1 MRPQAVTPFMQPTDL
16 TPGQPP
22 AHPLAVRPAG
32 QVITFRQRDPWA
44 EATDA
49 QRAVAIAR
57 LDVVTYLRG
66 LEAEGRSANKAVAV
80 LTARQ
85 QLGQLYP
92 HIMAAL
98 KTCAKSGRDMPTRAT
113 VLEWRKV
120 VLDGGG
126 RIELLEQHKGRVTQA
141 TPAWW
146 GPAIE
151 LFNQPSK
158 PDISAV
164 HRHLTEVEG
173 FACTYDQVR
182 GYLNSVPA
190 MVGRHSPARIGKNLY
205 RLTQKAY
212 IKRSTQNALPGDVY
226 VADGYR
232 ADVYLAHPV
241 TGGIWRPELTV
252 SIDMRSRYPVGWRA
266 DEHEG
271 TYAVQNMWAETFA
284 RWGHVPPFLY
294 VDNGS
299 GYKNH
304 LMSDSMVGFYARAGV
319 QQTIH
324 AIPGNPHGKGWVE
337 RFFRTVRDDFLKN
350 WMPHLYCGN
359 DMSPEA
365 LSHTVNEVKAGR
377 LQLPSLAQFADA
389 FNQWIDRYVQRPH
402 PEDATRTIASIW
414 AELQPLPPAGDVTE
428 LKRQAVL
435 LTVHRGM
442 VKHGKR
448 QYRHPDLLA
457 FNGAKLLLEYDLM
470 DDSVAVIRTAEG
482 RWVCDAKLQ
491 QAMDAIAPNRLEEK
505 RQLRAA
511 DAVKRLEQKMD
522 EARLRAGQVIDVDA
536 TAMGVIDMAPTTPLL
551 QDASDDDITLD
562 LTEIFN
568 RNDNNQPEE
577 DL

>member
-1 MRPQAVTPFMQPTDL
+1 MRPQAKTPFMQPLDPNATV
-16 TPGQPP
+16 
-22 AHPLAVRPAG
+22 AHPLAVRPSG
-32 QVITFRQRDPWA
+32 QVISLRQRDPWS
-44 EATDA
+44 EASDA

-57 LDVVTYLRG
+57 LDVVQYLRS
-66 LEAEGRSANKAVAV
+66 LEAEGRSANKAVEV
-80 LTARQ
+80 LQARQ
-85 QLGQLYP
+85 ALGQLLP
-92 HIMAAL
+92 HVLSAL
-98 KTCAKSGRDMPTRAT
+98 KTCAKAGREMPTRAT

-120 VLDGGG
+120 VLEGGG
-126 RIELLEQHKGRVTQA
+126 RVELLERHKGRVTQA
-141 TPAWW
+141 VPAWW

-151 LFNQPSK
+151 RFNQPSK

-164 HRHLTEVEG
+164 HRYLVEVEG
-173 FACTYDQVR
+173 FTCTYDQVR

-190 MVGRHSPARIGKNLY
+190 MLGRHSPARIGKNLY

-212 IKRSTQNALPGDVY
+212 IRRSTQNALPGDVY

-299 GYKNH
+299 GHKNR
-304 LMSDSMVGFYARAGV
+304 LMSDECVGFYARAGIQEV
-319 QQTIH
+319 IH

-350 WMPHLYCGN
+350 WMPHLYCGD
-359 DMSPEA
+359 DMSHEA
-365 LSHTVNEVKAGR
+365 LNHTVAEVKAGR
-377 LQLPSLAQFADA
+377 LRLPSLREFAEAFDA
-389 FNQWIDRYVQRPH
+389 WIGRYAQRPH
-402 PEDATRTIASIW
+402 PEDATRSIASIW
-414 AELQPLPPAGDVTE
+414 AELQPLPPAGDVTD

-435 LTVHRGM
+435 LTVNRGM
-442 VKHGKR
+442 VKHGRR

-470 DDSVAVIRTAEG
+470 DDRVAVIRTPEG
-482 RWVCDAKLQ
+482 RWVCDAQLQ
-491 QAMDAIAPNRLEEK
+491 TAMDAIAPNRLEEK

-511 DAVKRLEQKMD
+511 DAVKRLEQKMA
-522 EARLRAGQVIDVDA
+522 EAQARAGHVIDVDA
-536 TAMGVIDMAPTTPLL
+536 TAQAVIDVTARPLL
-551 QDASDDDITLD
+551 PGSGADDEITLD
-562 LTEIFN
+562 LTDLTHPTHN
-568 RNDNNQPEE
+568 ALE

>member
-1 MRPQAVTPFMQPTDL
+1 MRAALHMPSFM
-16 TPGQPP
+16 PP
-22 AHPLAVRPAG
+22 IDTTTTHPLAVRPAG
-32 QVITFRQRDPWA
+32 QVITLRQRDPWA
-44 EATDA
+44 EASDA

-57 LDVVTYLRG
+57 LDVVSYLRG
-66 LEAEGRSANKAVAV
+66 LEAEGRSANKAVEV
-80 LTARQ
+80 LQARHA
-85 QLGQLYP
+85 LGHLYP
-92 HIMAAL
+92 HLVAAL
-98 KTCAKSGRDMPTRAT
+98 KTCAKAGRDMPTRAT
-113 VLEWRKV
+113 MLEWRRIV
-120 VLDGGG
+120 REGGG
-126 RIELLEQHKGRVTQA
+126 RVELLENHKGRVVNA
-141 TPAWW
+141 APAWW

-151 LFNQPSK
+151 RFNQPSK

-164 HRHLTEVEG
+164 HRYLVEVEG

-190 MVGRHSPARIGKNLY
+190 MLGRHSPARIGRNLY
-205 RLTQKAY
+205 KLTQKAY

-252 SIDMRSRYPVGWRA
+252 AIDMRSRYPVGWRA

-271 TYAVQNMWAETFA
+271 TYAVQNMWAEAFA

-299 GYKNH
+299 GHKNR
-304 LMSDSMVGFYARAGV
+304 LMSDSMVGFYARAGIM
-319 QQTIH
+319 QTIH

-337 RFFRTVRDDFLKN
+337 RFFRSVRDDFLKN
-350 WMPHLYCGN
+350 WMPHLYCGD
-359 DMSPEA
+359 DMAPEA
-365 LSHTVNEVKAGR
+365 LNRTVAEVKAGR
-377 LQLPSLAQFADA
+377 LQLPSLAQFAAAFDA
-389 FNQWIDRYVQRPH
+389 WIERYVQRPH
-402 PEDATRTIASIW
+402 PEDASRSIASIW
-414 AELQPLPPAGDVTE
+414 SELVPLPPAGDVTE
-428 LKRQAVL
+428 LKRQATV

-457 FNGAKLLLEYDLM
+457 FNGAKVLLEYDLM
-470 DDSVAVIRTAEG
+470 DDRVAVIRTPEG
-482 RWVCDAKLQ
+482 RWICDAQLQ

-511 DAVKRLEQKMD
+511 DAIKRLEQKMD
-522 EARLRAGQVIDVDA
+522 EAKARAGLVIDVDA
-536 TAMGVIDMAPTTPLL
+536 TAQAVIDVTATPVLPGP
-551 QDASDDDITLD
+551 AGDDDITLD
-562 LTEIFN
+562 LTDLTTPTD
-568 RNDNNQPEE
+568 NDLE